1 MEYKDLNDF
10 ELVSYVMD
18 NEEAT
23 DFLFEKYRPLISSLA
38 KKLYNANQNIG
49 LDYNDLVQEGMV
61 GFSIAINTYSE
72 HKDTL
77 FFTYA
82 KRCIE
87 SKMISMIVSA
97 SRLKHQILNNSLSME
112 AIDSEEFNN
121 SLDKIIGDKASNPE
135 DTLIDN
141 ENLLELINSLNQEFT
156 DFESQVFDMKKSGF
170 NYREIAEVLDVD
182 SKKVDNALQ
191 RIKAKVRTYL
201 EKKSNQNEQ

>member
-10 ELVSYVMD
+10 ELVSYVAD
-18 NEEAT
+18 NEEVT

-61 GFSIAINTYSE
+61 GFSTAINTYSE

-82 KRCIE
+82 KKCIE

-121 SLDKIIGDKASNPE
+121 SLDKIIGDKTSNPE
-135 DTLIDN
+135 DIAIDN

-182 SKKVDNALQ
+182 PKKVDNALQ

-201 EKKSNQNEQ
+201 GSKDL

>member
-10 ELVSYVMD
+10 ELVSYVAD
-18 NEEAT
+18 NEEVT

-61 GFSIAINTYSE
+61 GFSTAINTYSE

-82 KRCIE
+82 KKCIE

-121 SLDKIIGDKASNPE
+121 SLDKIIGDKTSNPE
-135 DTLIDN
+135 DIAIDN

-182 SKKVDNALQ
+182 PKKVDNALQ

-201 EKKSNQNEQ
+201 ESKNL

>member
-10 ELVSYVMD
+10 ELVSYVAD
-18 NEEAT
+18 NEEVT

-61 GFSIAINTYSE
+61 GFSTAINTYSE

-82 KRCIE
+82 KKCIE

-112 AIDSEEFNN
+112 AIDSEGFNN
-121 SLDKIIGDKASNPE
+121 SLDKIIGDKTSNPE
-135 DTLIDN
+135 DIAIDN

-182 SKKVDNALQ
+182 PKKVDNALQ

-201 EKKSNQNEQ
+201 ESKDL

>member
-10 ELVSYVMD
+10 ELVSYVAD
-18 NEEAT
+18 NEEVT

-61 GFSIAINTYSE
+61 GFSTAINTYSE

-82 KRCIE
+82 KKCIE
-87 SKMISMIVSA
+87 SNMISMIVSA

-121 SLDKIIGDKASNPE
+121 SLDKIIGDKTSNPE
-135 DTLIDN
+135 DIAIDN

-182 SKKVDNALQ
+182 PKKVDNALQ

-201 EKKSNQNEQ
+201 GSKDL

>member
-10 ELVSYVMD
+10 ELVSYVAD
-18 NEEAT
+18 NEEVT

-61 GFSIAINTYSE
+61 GFSTAINTYSE

-82 KRCIE
+82 KKCIE

-121 SLDKIIGDKASNPE
+121 SLDKIIGDKTSNPE
-135 DTLIDN
+135 DIAIDN

-182 SKKVDNALQ
+182 PKKVDNALQ
-191 RIKAKVRTYL
+191 RIKAKVRT
-201 EKKSNQNEQ
+201 

>member
-1 MEYKDLNDF
+1 VEYKDLNDF
-10 ELVSYVMD
+10 ELVSYVAD
-18 NEEAT
+18 NEEVT

-61 GFSIAINTYSE
+61 GFSTAINTYSE

-82 KRCIE
+82 KKCIE

-112 AIDSEEFNN
+112 AIDSEGFNN
-121 SLDKIIGDKASNPE
+121 SLDKIIGDKTSNPE
-135 DTLIDN
+135 DIAIDN

-182 SKKVDNALQ
+182 PKKVDNALQ

-201 EKKSNQNEQ
+201 ESKDL

>member
-10 ELVSYVMD
+10 ELVSYVAY
-18 NEEAT
+18 NEEVT

-61 GFSIAINTYSE
+61 GFSTAINTYSE

-82 KRCIE
+82 KKCIE

-121 SLDKIIGDKASNPE
+121 SLDKIIGDKTSNPE
-135 DTLIDN
+135 DIAIDN

-182 SKKVDNALQ
+182 PKKVDNALQ

-201 EKKSNQNEQ
+201 ESKDL

>member
-10 ELVSYVMD
+10 ELVSYVAD
-18 NEEAT
+18 NEEVT

-61 GFSIAINTYSE
+61 GFSTAINTYSE

-82 KRCIE
+82 KKCIE

-121 SLDKIIGDKASNPE
+121 SLDKIIGDKTSNPE
-135 DTLIDN
+135 DIAIDN

-182 SKKVDNALQ
+182 PKKVDNALQ

-201 EKKSNQNEQ
+201 ESKDL